1 MKKIVKI
8 TALVLAGAVP
18 IILYYY
24 YKIAIATVDIGSYH
38 EGFFF
43 GVIVILFLITLKKY
57 KDNLKE

>member
-8 TALVLAGAVP
+8 TALVLAGAIP

-24 YKIAIATVDIGSYH
+24 YKIAIAKVDIGSYH

-43 GVIVILFLITLKKY
+43 GVIVLFFLLVIKRYNDK
-57 KDNLKE
+57 LKE